1 MSRGTRQ
8 LLSDIVSRFAAE
20 DSARRVDLDANAEL
34 SGSEIEADKA
44 AGLERERA
52 TADRLAGAFDRGLR
66 RAWDRMRRGGTDIT
80 LDDRDPE
87 ENEMAS
93 ALIDFLVRFD
103 LATSHSREVEDQHYI
118 YVINVDWDRL
128 GELASANGQTL
139 GDLFDTANGAA

>member
-1 MSRGTRQ
+1 VSRATRQ
-8 LLSDIVSRFAAE
+8 LLSAIVTHYAAE
-20 DSARRVDLDANAEL
+20 DTARRVDLDANAEL

-44 AGLERERA
+44 AGIERERA
-52 TADRLAGAFDRGLR
+52 TADRLAGAFERGLQ
-66 RAWDRMRRGGTDIT
+66 RAWERRQLGGNDIT

-103 LATSHSREVEDQHYI
+103 LAASHSREVEDQHYI

-128 GELASANGQTL
+128 RALAAANGQSL
-139 GDLFDTANGAA
+139 DDLFDTANGAA

>member
-8 LLSDIVSRFAAE
+8 LLSSIVTTYAAE
-20 DSARRVDLDANAEL
+20 DTARRVDLDANAEL

-52 TADRLAGAFDRGLR
+52 AADRLADAFDRGLQ
-66 RAWDRMRRGGTDIT
+66 RAWERMRRGGDEIV
-80 LDDRDPE
+80 LDDRNPE

-103 LATSHSREVEDQHYI
+103 LATSHSREVEDQHYV

-128 GELASANGQTL
+128 GVFAATNGQTL